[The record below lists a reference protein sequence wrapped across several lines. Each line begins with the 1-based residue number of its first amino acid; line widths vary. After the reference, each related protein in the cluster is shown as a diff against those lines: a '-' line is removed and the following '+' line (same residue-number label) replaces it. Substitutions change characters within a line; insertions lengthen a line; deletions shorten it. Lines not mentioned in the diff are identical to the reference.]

1 MEDLPPGI
9 LSRQDYKEVCKPGGN
24 YIEKKAF
31 VEVKYLHFVRDAVY
45 AYAHAL
51 HAQWA
56 DECNGIPGVCEKM
69 RNSDGSS
76 LKFYLENAN
85 FTGTFKAVIQC
96 QLNILRLT

>member
-1 MEDLPPGI
+1 MKLEDLPPGI
-9 LSRQDYKEVCKPGGN
+9 LSRNDYKEVCRDNK
-24 YIEKKAF
+24 YIEKERF

-51 HAQWA
+51 HRQWE
-56 DECNGIPGVCEKM
+56 DECGSIPGVCEKM

-85 FTGTFKAVIQC
+85 FTGNSVA
-96 QLNILRLT
+96 